1 MADVY
6 LRARHAAVPAIPPPA
21 HPDQEVRAWLA
32 DTVLPRQ
39 EVWMAEASPAVVAI
53 AMMVLDRDW
62 VEQLYVDPDWT
73 GRGIGTRMIDL
84 AKRLRPSGLQLWA
97 FQSNVRAHRF
107 YERHGFLAVERTDG
121 TANEERAPD
130 VRYVW
135 RPAGPP
141 S

>member
-1 MADVY
+1 
-6 LRARHAAVPAIPPPA
+6 
-21 HPDQEVRAWLA
+21 
-32 DTVLPRQ
+32 
-39 EVWMAEASPAVVAI
+39 MAEASPAVVAI

-73 GRGIGTRMIDL
+73 GRGIGTRLIDL